1 MRLHSGE
8 KPFDCKLCPAKF
20 TQFVHLKLHRRLHTN
35 ERPYECPKCAR
46 KYISASGLKTHWKT
60 SRCMPEDSNVE
71 MAQIS
76 PLGSPIE
83 SGEYS
88 GMPAF
93 PNGTPFFYDAPH
105 INGLDLRGSDGE
117 SEHSTSDNGDETTHT
132 NPQTEESESFNAEE
146 EEEEEEEEARSSIA
160 ETNETDNNDILSH
173 NSTEHSSII
182 ETTNIEVSAEA

>member
-1 MRLHSGE
+1 
-8 KPFDCKLCPAKF
+8 
-20 TQFVHLKLHRRLHTN
+20 
-35 ERPYECPKCAR
+35 
-46 KYISASGLKTHWKT
+46 
-60 SRCMPEDSNVE
+60 MPEDSNVE

-117 SEHSTSDNGDETTHT
+117 SEHSTSDNGDETSHT

-146 EEEEEEEEARSSIA
+146 EEEEARSPVA

-182 ETTNIEVSAEA
+182 ETKNIKVSAEA

>member
-1 MRLHSGE
+1 
-8 KPFDCKLCPAKF
+8 
-20 TQFVHLKLHRRLHTN
+20 
-35 ERPYECPKCAR
+35 
-46 KYISASGLKTHWKT
+46 
-60 SRCMPEDSNVE
+60 MPEDSNVE

-117 SEHSTSDNGDETTHT
+117 SEHSTSDNGDETTQT
-132 NPQTEESESFNAEE
+132 NRQTEESESFNAEE

-160 ETNETDNNDILSH
+160 EHDILTH

-182 ETTNIEVSAEA
+182 ETKNIEVSAEA

>member
-1 MRLHSGE
+1 
-8 KPFDCKLCPAKF
+8 
-20 TQFVHLKLHRRLHTN
+20 
-35 ERPYECPKCAR
+35 
-46 KYISASGLKTHWKT
+46 
-60 SRCMPEDSNVE
+60 MPEDSNVE

-117 SEHSTSDNGDETTHT
+117 SEHSTSDNGDETSHT
-132 NPQTEESESFNAEE
+132 NPRTEESESFNAEE
-146 EEEEEEEEARSSIA
+146 EEEARSPVA
-160 ETNETDNNDILSH
+160 ETNETDSNDILSH
-173 NSTEHSSII
+173 NSTEHSSTI
-182 ETTNIEVSAEA
+182 ETKNIEVSAEA